1 MHRMNLN
8 KLPTRTR
15 QGQSEVPAASDA
27 IQFAKLRAQGF
38 SLATISKMMKAGTLH
53 CSNNTVN

>member
-15 QGQSEVPAASDA
+15 QGQSEEPTATDA
-27 IQFAKLRAQGF
+27 IQFARLRAQGF
-38 SLATISKMMKAGTLH
+38 TLAAISKMMKAGTLH
-53 CSNNTVN
+53 CSTNTVN

>member
-15 QGQSEVPAASDA
+15 QGHTEETTASDA

-38 SLATISKMMKAGTLH
+38 TLAAISKMMKAGTLH
-53 CSNNTVN
+53 CGSTTVN

>member
-8 KLPTRTR
+8 KLPTRSLK
-15 QGQSEVPAASDA
+15 GKSEETTASDA

-38 SLATISKMMKAGTLH
+38 SLAAISKMMKAGTLH
-53 CSNNTVN
+53 CSNNTLN